1 LVFVIQ
7 DDIMWW
13 LYALLSALFAALTTI
28 FGKIGV
34 KDIDSNL
41 ATAIR
46 TVVVLILAWT
56 IVLFRSSMQDVTSI
70 PRRSFLFLVI
80 SGLCTGASWL
90 FYYRALQEGNAS
102 SVAAIDKT
110 SLPMIFILSAIVLSE
125 PLTLKTALAGIL
137 IAAGTF
143 VLLF

>member
-143 VLLF
+143 VLLL

>member
-1 LVFVIQ
+1 
-7 DDIMWW
+7 MWW

-143 VLLF
+143 VLLL

>member
-1 LVFVIQ
+1 
-7 DDIMWW
+7 MWW
-13 LYALLSALFAALTTI
+13 LYALLSTLFAALTTI

-125 PLTLKTALAGIL
+125 PLTLKTAFAGIL
-137 IAAGTF
+137 IVAGTF

>member
-1 LVFVIQ
+1 
-7 DDIMWW
+7 MWW
-13 LYALLSALFAALTTI
+13 LYAILSALFAALTTI
-28 FGKIGV
+28 FGKMGV
-34 KDIDSNL
+34 KDIDSTL

-56 IVLFRSSMQDVTSI
+56 IVFFRSSMQDVTLIS
-70 PRRSFLFLVI
+70 RRSFLFLVI

-90 FYYRALQEGNAS
+90 CYYRALQEGNAS

-110 SLPMIFILSAIVLSE
+110 SLPMIFILSALILSE
-125 PLTLKTALAGIL
+125 PLTLKTAVAGIL
-137 IAAGTF
+137 IVAGTF

>member
-1 LVFVIQ
+1 
-7 DDIMWW
+7 MWW

>member
-1 LVFVIQ
+1 
-7 DDIMWW
+7 MWW

-56 IVLFRSSMQDVTSI
+56 IVFFRSSMHDLTSI

-80 SGLCTGASWL
+80 SGFCTGASWL

-137 IAAGTF
+137 IVAGTF
-143 VLLF
+143 VLLL

>member
-1 LVFVIQ
+1 
-7 DDIMWW
+7 MWW
-13 LYALLSALFAALTTI
+13 FYALLSALFAALTTI

-46 TVVVLILAWT
+46 TVVVLLLAWT
-56 IVLFRSSMQDVTSI
+56 IVLFRSSMHDVTSI
-70 PRRSFLFLVI
+70 PRRSLVFLVI

-110 SLPMIFILSAIVLSE
+110 SLPMIFILSAVILSE

-137 IAAGTF
+137 IIAGTF